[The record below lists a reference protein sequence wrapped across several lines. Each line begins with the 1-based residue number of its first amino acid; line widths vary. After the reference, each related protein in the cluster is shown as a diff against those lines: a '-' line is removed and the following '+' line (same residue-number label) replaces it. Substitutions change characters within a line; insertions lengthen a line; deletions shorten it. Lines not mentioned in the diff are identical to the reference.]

1 MTDLKTRLIERI
13 SRHGP
18 MTLAEYMT
26 ECLLHPD
33 LGYYTRK
40 DPLGRAGRFHHG
52 ARDISQMFGELI
64 GLWTWRRPGW
74 TRARPATRSCWPS
87 WGRGAAR

>member
-1 MTDLKTRLIERI
+1 
-13 SRHGP
+13 

-40 DPLGRAGRFHHG
+40 DPAGPRGGFHHR
-52 ARDISQMFGELI
+52 ARDL
-64 GLWTWRRPGW
+64 
-74 TRARPATRSCWPS
+74 ARCSGS
-87 WGRGAAR
+87 